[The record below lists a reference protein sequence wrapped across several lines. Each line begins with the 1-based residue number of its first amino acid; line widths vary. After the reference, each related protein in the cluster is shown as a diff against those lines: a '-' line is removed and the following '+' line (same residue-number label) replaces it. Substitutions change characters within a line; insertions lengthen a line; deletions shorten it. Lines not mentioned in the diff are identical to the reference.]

1 MSDLNQNPER
11 DALLDQAAEALRTS
25 AVPPGP
31 PAELVASTVNR
42 LNDAANS
49 LTTSPDTVRLAERKE
64 RMLRI
69 ARYSSFAA
77 AASIAAVMFAWWLVL
92 SGGSRVAFADVLE
105 NIQNAESVTCVNTQK
120 LPLGL
125 EMKFT
130 WYVEK
135 DRLRM
140 ENPQIVTMIGDLQL
154 RKTLQLNHGAK
165 SAILRGIPVG
175 KSAGPFA
182 NPLDGLKNAK
192 AEDAKFVREEQLDG
206 AKVLVYRLDKL
217 YLMDMKGEGTTTVWV
232 DAKTELP
239 VKITA
244 ESSSV
249 DAKGREIKSFLSFD
263 DFRWNEPLDP
273 KLFSLEVPEGYRL
286 IDEKDFQ
293 NQVEQAQKAA
303 SGQVET
309 RSDDSKAAEP
319 TK

>member
-11 DALLDQAAEALRTS
+11 DALLDQATEALRTS

-31 PAELVASTVNR
+31 PAELVATTVSR
-42 LNDAANS
+42 LNAAAIS
-49 LTTSPDTVRLAERKE
+49 LTTSPDAVRLAERKE

-69 ARYSSFAA
+69 ARVSSFAA
-77 AASIAAVMFAWWLVL
+77 AASVAAVLFAWWLVL

-120 LPLGL
+120 LHGGP

-130 WYVEK
+130 WYVER

-154 RKTLQLNHGAK
+154 KKTLQLNHGNK
-165 SAILRGIPVG
+165 SAILRDIPGG
-175 KSAGPFA
+175 KPAGPFT

-249 DAKGREIKSFLSFD
+249 DAKGRDIKSFLSFD
-263 DFRWNEPLDP
+263 EFRWNEPLNP
-273 KLFSLEVPEGYRL
+273 KLFSLDVPEGYRL

-293 NQVEQAQKAA
+293 NQIEQAQKAA
-303 SGQVET
+303 SGQADLK
-309 RSDDSKAAEP
+309 SDDSSPPEASK
-319 TK
+319 